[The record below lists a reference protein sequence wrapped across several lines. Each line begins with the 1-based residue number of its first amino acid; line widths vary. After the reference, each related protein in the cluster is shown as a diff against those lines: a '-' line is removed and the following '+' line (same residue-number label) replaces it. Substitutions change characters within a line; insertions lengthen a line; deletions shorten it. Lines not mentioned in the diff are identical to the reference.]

1 MLTIFMASASLACWV
16 CTERTAQ
23 RGFGFNPAKGL
34 AKLIDN
40 VPHLLAFVASAGL
53 AAQSP
58 ILGVVLLAMH
68 NVVLLLLA
76 LMVRADTLDARS
88 PRLRKRSD
96 ALATMDEA
104 YLHVH
109 HDPHDCSW
117 SARVLAAAAPAELS
131 RRWPTKHRPP
141 TWLVTHTVQLHHGT
155 SIEGVTS

>member
-23 RGFGFNPAKGL
+23 RGFGFTPAKGL

-96 ALATMDEA
+96 ALATMDGRRIWRLTSMYTTILMIVLGVPA
-104 YLHVH
+104 FSLLH
-109 HDPHDCSW
+109 
-117 SARVLAAAAPAELS
+117 L
-131 RRWPTKHRPP
+131 
-141 TWLVTHTVQLHHGT
+141 LHLLN
-155 SIEGVTS
+155 

>member
-23 RGFGFNPAKGL
+23 RGFGFTPAKGL

-76 LMVRADTLDARS
+76 LMVRADTLM
-88 PRLRKRSD
+88 L
-96 ALATMDEA
+96 
-104 YLHVH
+104 
-109 HDPHDCSW
+109 DPHGFE
-117 SARVLAAAAPAELS
+117 SAVMRWQQWTAAVSGGL
-131 RRWPTKHRPP
+131 PP
-141 TWLVTHTVQLHHGT
+141 CTPR
-155 SIEGVTS
+155 SS